1 MADRV
6 IFHIDINHCYAQ
18 IEEMKYP
25 HLRDVPMAVG
35 GHEEKRHGIILAK
48 NDRAKKAGVIT
59 GESLREA
66 LEACPEL
73 LIIPPNY
80 DDYLYYTELVK
91 QIYRQYSD
99 AVESFGL
106 DEAWVD
112 YTHSAQLFGDPVRIA
127 RHIQQRVLTEIGL
140 TVSVG
145 ISWNKTFAKLGS
157 DMKKPSGL
165 TVITAENY
173 RQLVWPLPVG
183 DLLYVGPATERKLRE
198 RGMHTIGD
206 LAGYPVQHL
215 KQAMG
220 VAGEL
225 ISALANGED
234 RSPVQ
239 ESTYTAPVKSVGN
252 SMTLIHDV
260 RSPEE
265 LRPAAYVLAEAVAS
279 RLKDQGLEGD
289 VIFTSMRSS
298 GLDWYM
304 KQRRIAERTNLSS
317 EILEVMMALVEECYD
332 FSTPLR
338 AVGVTVSDL
347 RPWRLQRQLSLFE
360 DEVGREKALRLD
372 QAMDE
377 VRGRYGFSAIRRAC
391 TLVDRTL
398 TDFNPKGDH
407 TVHPVGYFQGRKM
420 RDGII

>member
-1 MADRV
+1 MPDRV

-25 HLRDVPMAVG
+25 QLRDVPMAVG

-48 NDRAKKAGVIT
+48 NDPAKRAGVIT

-80 DDYLYYTELVK
+80 DDYIYYTGQVK
-91 QIYRQYSD
+91 QIYREYSD

-112 YTHSAQLFGDPVRIA
+112 YTHSAQLFGDPVSMA

-145 ISWNKTFAKLGS
+145 ISWNKAFAKLGS

-165 TVITAENY
+165 TAITRENY
-173 RQLVWPLPVG
+173 RQLAWPLPVG

-206 LAGYPVQHL
+206 LAGYPVRHL
-215 KQAMG
+215 HKAMG
-220 VAGEL
+220 IAGDL

-234 RSPVQ
+234 SSPVQ
-239 ESTYTAPVKSVGN
+239 EISYTAPVKSVGN

-260 RSPEE
+260 GSLEE

-289 VIFTSMRSS
+289 VISASMRSS

-304 KQRRIAERTNLSS
+304 KQRRIAERTNLSG
-317 EILEVMMALVEECYD
+317 EILEVMMDLIAECYD
-332 FSTPLR
+332 FSMPLR
-338 AVGVTVSDL
+338 AVGVSVSDL
-347 RPWRLQRQLSLFE
+347 RPWRLQRQLSLFT
-360 DEVGREKALRLD
+360 DELSREKALRLD
-372 QAMDE
+372 QAVDE
-377 VRGRYGFSAIRRAC
+377 VRSRYGFAAVRRAC
-391 TLVDRTL
+391 TLVDRPL

-420 RDGII
+420 SDGII